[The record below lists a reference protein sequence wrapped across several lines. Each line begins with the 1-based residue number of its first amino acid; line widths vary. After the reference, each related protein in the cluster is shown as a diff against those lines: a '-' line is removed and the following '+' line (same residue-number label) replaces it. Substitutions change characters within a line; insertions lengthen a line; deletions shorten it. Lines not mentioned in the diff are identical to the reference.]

1 MEARKG
7 AVFPGVTVRWLVAAA
22 LVGMT
27 GGCAML
33 WDPEAPTPVSPS
45 ALLDPSGGVDQ
56 AEIALAALAKGDYS
70 RAEVSVNQALRRN
83 PREPY
88 ALLAGALLFQNTDR
102 PQKARQLYEDLVALR
117 PNLVT
122 TLGGN
127 QRLIPRSLG
136 EVAEQNLTA
145 LAPPARQP
153 PSLRGN
159 QPMPQ
164 AAPTQ
169 PAPMTPL
176 TPQSALAAGLPLG
189 MGESGLSGPLVL
201 NSAADNNAAQR
212 FLILRRLAEEGLI
225 TEDEYRARRSAN
237 LGALLPLSATPPP
250 ATGLDRAVPAPEQI
264 VERLRALAR
273 AYEGRTISAAEQAAE
288 RTIILESLL
297 PAQPR
302 NRAMAMQPPKSLLEA
317 AAAAGRIERLR
328 GFNLITADEQMRER
342 DALEKAS
349 QTLAGA
355 TPAPAAPAAMAGT
368 TQRASG
374 TTAPT
379 ALAGAKG
386 KTAAPV
392 KGAKGKPA
400 VHLASFKSREQADKD
415 WPGIRS
421 KNPEVA
427 KLTMQVSRID
437 LKGKGTYWRLKAGPL
452 ASAKAAAD
460 LCKTLKGRRQYC
472 EPATMD

>member
-1 MEARKG
+1 MGMEAGKG
-7 AVFPGVTVRWLVAAA
+7 AAFPGAAGRFVVAMA
-22 LVGMT
+22 LVLWT

-45 ALLDPSGGVDQ
+45 ALLDPTGGVDP
-56 AEIALAALAKGDYS
+56 AETALAALTKGDYS

-83 PREPY
+83 PRDPY

-136 EVAEQNLTA
+136 EVAEQNLAGLTPSRP
-145 LAPPARQP
+145 LPA
-153 PSLRGN
+153 LRGN
-159 QPMPQ
+159 Q
-164 AAPTQ
+164 A
-169 PAPMTPL
+169 PAPMTQAPAPMPIS
-176 TPQSALAAGLPLG
+176 PQAAMAAGLPMG
-189 MGESGLSGPLVL
+189 MGDGGIAGPLVL

-225 TEDEYRARRSAN
+225 TEEEYRTRRSAN

-250 ATGLDRAVPAPEQI
+250 ATGLDRPVPAPEQI
-264 VERLRALAR
+264 VDRLRALAR

-302 NRAMAMQPPKSLLEA
+302 NRAMAIQAPKSLLDA

-355 TPAPAAPAAMAGT
+355 SPAPSMAG
-368 TQRASG
+368 
-374 TTAPT
+374 APT
-379 ALAGAKG
+379 ALAGAGSQKASG
-386 KTAAPV
+386 TTAPA
-392 KGAKGKPA
+392 AKGKGAATKGGKGRPA

-415 WPGIRS
+415 WPGIRA
-421 KNPEVA
+421 KNPELA
-427 KLTMQVSRID
+427 KLSMQVSRVD

-460 LCKTLKGRRQYC
+460 LCKTLKARRQYC
-472 EPATMD
+472 DAATMD